1 VTLLLC
7 SLQFRTLSGDL
18 QMTGLGREQLLA
30 LKHQLEEDYRL
41 DLDAIGR
48 IQRRFIVSAPNRPAD
63 APSARTTSFSQAPPA
78 PRPELEVQAQPN
90 TDELTDSLRAMFS
103 NGRK

>member
-1 VTLLLC
+1 
-7 SLQFRTLSGDL
+7 
-18 QMTGLGREQLLA
+18 MTGLGREQLLA

-48 IQRRFIVSAPNRPAD
+48 LRRRFIVSAANPPGD
-63 APSARTTSFSQAPPA
+63 APSFKTASSTQAPPA
-78 PRPELEVQAQPN
+78 PAPEIDLQVQRN

>member
-1 VTLLLC
+1 
-7 SLQFRTLSGDL
+7 
-18 QMTGLGREQLLA
+18 MTGLGREQLLA
-30 LKHQLEEDYRL
+30 LKQQLEEDYRL

-48 IQRRFIVSAPNRPAD
+48 IRRRFIVPAGNPPVST
-63 APSARTTSFSQAPPA
+63 PSLKTVSCSQATPA
-78 PRPELEVQAQPN
+78 PAPELDVQADRN